1 MDRREAPGGSLRE
14 RKQRLAREAIIE
26 AALALFDE
34 RGFEKV
40 TVTDIAERAQVGRA
54 TFFRYFGDKQEVVFA
69 DGGAFEAVLA
79 EAGGPRA
86 DDPIGDPPGDPIGDS
101 LPAALAFARAVAVS
115 YITRLTA
122 DPAAYNRHERLVDS
136 HPELRARSLIKQR
149 GHAEVLRELLESKGA
164 GRETAALAAEVA
176 VAAYHA
182 ARTITG
188 DRPQELP
195 AAVEAA
201 FDRLAGVDGISA
213 RST

>member
-1 MDRREAPGGSLRE
+1 MDRREAPEGSLRE
-14 RKQRLAREAIIE
+14 RKQRLAREAITE

-40 TVTDIAERAQVGRA
+40 TVTDIAERAQIGRA

-69 DGGAFEAVLA
+69 DGGAFDEVLA

-86 DDPIGDPPGDPIGDS
+86 DDPIGDS
-101 LPAALAFARAVAVS
+101 LPAALAFSRAVAVS
-115 YITRLTA
+115 YITRVTA
-122 DPAAYNRHERLVDS
+122 DAAAYNRHERLVES

-149 GHAEVLRELLESKGA
+149 GHAEVLRRLLESKGA
-164 GRETAALAAEVA
+164 GSEIAALAAEVA
-176 VAAYHA
+176 LAAFHA

-188 DRPQELP
+188 DRPEELP

-201 FDRLAGVDGISA
+201 FDRLAGIDGISG

>member
-14 RKQRLAREAIIE
+14 HKQRLAREAIIE

-86 DDPIGDPPGDPIGDS
+86 DDAVGGPIGDS

-115 YITRLTA
+115 YITRLTT
-122 DPAAYNRHERLVDS
+122 DPAAYHRHERLVDS

-149 GHAEVLRELLESKGA
+149 GHARVLRELLESKGA

-182 ARTITG
+182 ARTIAG

-201 FDRLAGVDGISA
+201 FDRLAGVDGVSA